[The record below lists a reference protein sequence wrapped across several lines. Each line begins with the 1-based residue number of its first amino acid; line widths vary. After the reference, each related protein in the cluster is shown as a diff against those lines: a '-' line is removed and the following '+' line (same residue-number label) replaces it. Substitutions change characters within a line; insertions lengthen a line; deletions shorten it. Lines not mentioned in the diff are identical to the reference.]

1 MSTVMFY
8 PKTANVLKLGAGV
21 SFRLV
26 GVPLLLIPKSLH
38 PARCTR
44 VPPRKSGAV
53 QLSCSVDAIVV
64 CHVSQLSQV
73 KSSQPFPSNRG
84 NWSLLGR
91 STHTA
96 VPVLRRPGAH
106 SAMFLSLSAGF
117 VGYAPSAGPRI
128 RRSRTH
134 GASMAVDLPP
144 MPPMPDTPIL
154 SGLSLPQL
162 PSVPS
167 IPLPAMPTLP
177 VPQLELTG
185 DLMAAASV
193 ADGFGSAVPPEVQAD
208 ITAALAKIGADPALL
223 FLVPIILAGAAIAK
237 AVAEAP
243 DQPYPALEYDAQA
256 ARRYFCVRP
265 GVVANRALELGSA
278 SAGFGAKL
286 AQDFLAG
293 ELERKA
299 PQRAEE
305 LAELL
310 EKDVAEIQRMDVVH
324 SYNMALKRLHNLMEL
339 VQAEHSSWLKEQRN
353 SDGGSSS
360 MLE

>member
-1 MSTVMFY
+1 
-8 PKTANVLKLGAGV
+8 
-21 SFRLV
+21 
-26 GVPLLLIPKSLH
+26 
-38 PARCTR
+38 
-44 VPPRKSGAV
+44 
-53 QLSCSVDAIVV
+53 
-64 CHVSQLSQV
+64 
-73 KSSQPFPSNRG
+73 
-84 NWSLLGR
+84 
-91 STHTA
+91 
-96 VPVLRRPGAH
+96 
-106 SAMFLSLSAGF
+106 
-117 VGYAPSAGPRI
+117 
-128 RRSRTH
+128 
-134 GASMAVDLPP
+134 MAVDLPP

-167 IPLPAMPTLP
+167 IPLPAMPTLA

-185 DLMAAASV
+185 DLMGAASV

-223 FLVPIILAGAAIAK
+223 FLVPIILAGAAVAK

-256 ARRYFCVRP
+256 ARRYFRVRP

-310 EKDVAEIQRMDVVH
+310 TELGPTFIKLGQSASIRTDLLPAAYCAGLQKLQDKARAPPPRTPSLPSPRCTVH
-324 SYNMALKRLHNLMEL
+324 CLQHPLPSSPRHPPDHAPIRCRPSTKRRRAL
-339 VQAEHSSWLKEQRN
+339 
-353 SDGGSSS
+353 
-360 MLE
+360 